1 MQARDWVVAIIA
13 AVILMALG
21 VAATF
26 GWVAIYSHVID
37 PGHPVE
43 VYQAYAN
50 KHAPWI
56 GVYAGVPMWFI
67 AGWIISRSRDTW
79 QAVDTAFGTGFVY
92 ALLDVAVLGALGA
105 LLPILHVVL
114 ISIST
119 KTAAAALGAVAGAKR

>member
-1 MQARDWVVAIIA
+1 MQARDWLTAVVI

-56 GVYAGVPMWFI
+56 GVYVGVPLWFL
-67 AGWIISRSRDTW
+67 AGWWIARSRDRAR
-79 QAVDTAFGTGFVY
+79 AVDTAFGTGFVY
-92 ALLDVAVLGALGA
+92 AGLDIAIIGAMGALGGFVGV
-105 LLPILHVVL
+105 IL
-114 ISIST
+114 ISVTS
-119 KTAAAALGAVAGAKR
+119 KTVCAAAGAWLGAKQ